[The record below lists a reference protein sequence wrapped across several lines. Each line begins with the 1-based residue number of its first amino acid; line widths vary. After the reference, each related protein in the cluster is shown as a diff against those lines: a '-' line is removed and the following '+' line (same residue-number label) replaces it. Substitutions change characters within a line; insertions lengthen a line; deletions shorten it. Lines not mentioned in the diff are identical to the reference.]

1 MLTKELTNKI
11 TYFLRLKP
19 RTVQEVAFFLK
30 KNWRTADRYIE
41 TISKETGLI
50 DVRTFREGSRGA
62 LKVVFWRSLESA
74 KGSAYQEKLLQEI
87 LAGRKKEDFSPL
99 DIYQFVDKDKRKAF
113 LEEKEVP
120 KHDEVKISEILANV
134 KKQVLFFSGNL
145 SWVELELNTYK
156 ILEELAK
163 KKVNIKILTKIDI
176 TSKNVAEKISSINQR
191 FGWDAI
197 EIRHCTQPLRAMI
210 IDENILSLK
219 EVFGPQYYRKQE
231 LAKKTFIFYLIKDS
245 EWIYWMQK
253 VFWHLW
259 ERSIR
264 SEDRISVIKEVY

>member
-11 TYFLRLKP
+11 TDFVRLKP